1 MDALDKAHFLG
12 LGIMTGLSLLCLAGY
27 YLFVKPRDRRK
38 TNSQLNRQT
47 PTRNGTAKSRSQSAD
62 WIDVTV
68 EQPIWYKNL
77 IIKTPSGEVLKGW
90 ARVSDGDHDYY
101 VSNTEINRVIPVIT
115 HWKYINQN

>member
-1 MDALDKAHFLG
+1 MKKIKLPSPRRR
-12 LGIMTGLSLLCLAGY
+12 MT
-27 YLFVKPRDRRK
+27 P
-38 TNSQLNRQT
+38 QLNRQT
-47 PTRNGTAKSRSQSAD
+47 NDDPGTAGAASQSAD
-62 WIDVTV
+62 WMDVTV

-77 IIKTPSGEVLKGW
+77 LIRTPSGEVLKGW